1 MRCGDR
7 RRKEI
12 IGKEGGR
19 ESGEKRKSRG
29 AEEPSVRK
37 KREGSGVEKME
48 NSPATSAGLEN
59 RRTSHSSIQP
69 SGAMRDLF

>member
-1 MRCGDR
+1 MRG
-7 RRKEI
+7 RKRV
-12 IGKEGGR
+12 GR
-19 ESGEKRKSRG
+19 EKKELS